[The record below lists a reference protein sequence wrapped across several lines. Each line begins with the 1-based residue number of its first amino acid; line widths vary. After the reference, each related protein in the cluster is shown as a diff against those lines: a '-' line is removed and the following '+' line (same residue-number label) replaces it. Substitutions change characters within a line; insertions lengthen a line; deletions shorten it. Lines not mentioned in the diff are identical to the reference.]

1 MFRAVYEGLH
11 ILLHNGVQ
19 EHLGN
24 QRVAAGLEGEGHG
37 EVDQTGLWVIALG
50 GVKFPH
56 SSEVIKYFDVS
67 TDSGDEE
74 RLQKIDVTGVGEVEE
89 WLEPNHEVG

>member
-24 QRVAAGLEGEGHG
+24 QRVAAGLEGEGHS
-37 EVDQTGLWVIALG
+37 EVDQTGIWVLALG
-50 GVKFPH
+50 GVEFPDGF
-56 SSEVIKYFDVS
+56 EMIKYLDIPA
-67 TDSGDEE
+67 DSGYEK
-74 RLQKIDVTGVGEVEE
+74 RLQQIDVTSIGEVEE
-89 WLEPNHEVG
+89 WLEPNYKIG